1 MEPAT
6 GCGGRRDL
14 LGAGGRLG
22 ISYTRIKHLLH
33 HFNKRKSL
41 DISVIVSLDI
51 VAVLQEIFTAKY
63 IKRDSNGIFFFKLTD
78 YSTAPNLI

>member
-41 DISVIVSLDI
+41 DISAVVSLDI
-51 VAVLQEIFTAKY
+51 AAVLQEIFTAKY
-63 IKRDSNGIFFFKLTD
+63 IKRDRNATFFQVNS
-78 YSTAPNLI
+78 YNTAPNLI

>member
-22 ISYTRIKHLLH
+22 ISYARIKHLLQ

-41 DISVIVSLDI
+41 DIS
-51 VAVLQEIFTAKY
+51 AVVFTAKY
-63 IKRDSNGIFFFKLTD
+63 IKRDRNATFFSSEQITVLR
-78 YSTAPNLI
+78 PI

>member
-22 ISYTRIKHLLH
+22 ISYTRIKHLLQ
-33 HFNKRKSL
+33 HFDKRKSL
-41 DISVIVSLDI
+41 DISAVVSQDI
-51 VAVLQEIFTAKY
+51 AAVLQEIFTAKY
-63 IKRDSNGIFFFKLTD
+63 IKRDRNATFFQVNS
-78 YSTAPNLI
+78 YNTAPNLI